1 METEVYK
8 LLMVLGKHT
17 RKFIAEI
24 KIIFALV
31 GKLIFFP
38 ALQLPAI
45 RKRKEGRKDRQREKK
60 RERKREKKGERKGEK
75 RGERKR
81 ETFRKRG
88 RVCERIGRYNWAP
101 FR

>member
-60 RERKREKKGERKGEK
+60 RERKREKKGERKGE
-75 RGERKR
+75 RKR

-88 RVCERIGRYNWAP
+88 RVSQRIGRYNWAP

>member
-38 ALQLPAI
+38 ALQLQAI
-45 RKRKEGRKDRQREKK
+45 RKRKEGRKNRQREKK
-60 RERKREKKGERKGEK
+60 RERKREKKGERKGE
-75 RGERKR
+75 RKR

-88 RVCERIGRYNWAP
+88 KVCERIGRYTWAP

>member
-60 RERKREKKGERKGEK
+60 RERKREKKGERKGE
-75 RGERKR
+75 RKR

-88 RVCERIGRYNWAP
+88 RVCERLGRYNWAP

>member
-60 RERKREKKGERKGEK
+60 RERKREKKGERK
-75 RGERKR
+75 RERKR

>member
-1 METEVYK
+1 
-8 LLMVLGKHT
+8 MVLGKHT
-17 RKFIAEI
+17 RTFIAEI

-60 RERKREKKGERKGEK
+60 RERKREKKGYRKGERK
-75 RGERKR
+75 GERKR

>member
-1 METEVYK
+1 
-8 LLMVLGKHT
+8 MVLGKHT

-60 RERKREKKGERKGEK
+60 RERKREKKGERKGE
-75 RGERKR
+75 RKR